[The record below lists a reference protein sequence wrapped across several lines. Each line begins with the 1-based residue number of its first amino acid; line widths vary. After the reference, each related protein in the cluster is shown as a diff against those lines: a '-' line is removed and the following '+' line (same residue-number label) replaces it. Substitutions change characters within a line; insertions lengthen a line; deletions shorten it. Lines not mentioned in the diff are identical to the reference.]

1 MVPGIHNNLLSTNQ
15 FAKAKYIMIFDE
27 KEVNIYDATNT
38 IIKTTRGSVL
48 RGWSLHDEG
57 LWHILLDE
65 NVTSEFN
72 INTKTV
78 KSKELP
84 SNLLISQPTP
94 PLQSINNVYKLKIK
108 PEKVRYYHAAEGF
121 PKKPSWTAA
130 IINNHYESCLRL
142 DATTVAKYSPESDK
156 MWKEHGRKIKYR
168 LRSTKQL
175 AAT

>member
-1 MVPGIHNNLLSTNQ
+1 MVPGIQNNLLSTNQ

-78 KSKELP
+78 KSKETT
-84 SNLLISQPTP
+84 SNLLRSQTPP
-94 PLQSINNVYKLKIK
+94 PLQ
-108 PEKVRYYHAAEGF
+108 
-121 PKKPSWTAA
+121 
-130 IINNHYESCLRL
+130 
-142 DATTVAKYSPESDK
+142 
-156 MWKEHGRKIKYR
+156 
-168 LRSTKQL
+168 
-175 AAT
+175 